1 MEGISKS
8 DYILSRQELRV
19 ILGNWRNLRAMFQ
32 TLRTAISSY
41 EDASRAIHHPLVET
55 ENLSLSGGQD
65 GAPLKGRERERKLAQ
80 TMVAPQCG
88 LRRGH
93 SNVVGNNVRPY
104 LYTAWQKSFVLSH
117 RFVGDILLAD
127 YLEAMMTFIQ
137 NRQNPHRVDIDRLMK
152 SHDYVVI

>member
-8 DYILSRQELRV
+8 DYILLRQELRV

-41 EDASRAIHHPLVET
+41 EDASRAIHRPPVET
-55 ENLSLSGGQD
+55 ENLSLSGGQN
-65 GAPLKGRERERKLAQ
+65 GAMSKERDRERKLAQ

-93 SNVVGNNVRPY
+93 SNVVGNKVRPY
-104 LYTAWQKSFVLSH
+104 LYTRDRSPSFC
-117 RFVGDILLAD
+117 RTDVGDIFLAD
-127 YLEAMMTFIQ
+127 NLESMMTFI
-137 NRQNPHRVDIDRLMK
+137 QNPHRVDIDP
-152 SHDYVVI
+152 

>member
-65 GAPLKGRERERKLAQ
+65 GATSKERKRERERKLAQ

-88 LRRGH
+88 LRRDH
-93 SNVVGNNVRPY
+93 SNVVGNKVRPY
-104 LYTAWQKSFVLSH
+104 LYAHDRSPSFC
-117 RFVGDILLAD
+117 RTDVGDVFLAD
-127 YLEAMMTFIQ
+127 NLESMMTFIQ
-137 NRQNPHRVDIDRLMK
+137 TPHRVDIDRSVK
-152 SHDYVVI
+152 SHDHVVI